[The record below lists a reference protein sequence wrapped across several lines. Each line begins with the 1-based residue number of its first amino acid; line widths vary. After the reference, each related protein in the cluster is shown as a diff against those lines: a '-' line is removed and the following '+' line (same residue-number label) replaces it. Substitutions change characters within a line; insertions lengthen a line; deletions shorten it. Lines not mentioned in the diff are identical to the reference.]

1 MKLSKIKTLK
11 YQIIPLNSST
21 CYYSGQLTG
30 IAIMHEDKLAQ
41 WLVTIGK
48 NTKNTYK
55 LNLCFLASR
64 LALGY
69 YGKH

>member
-11 YQIIPLNSST
+11 YQIIPLNSSI
-21 CYYSGQLTG
+21 CYHSGQLTG
-30 IAIMHEDKLAQ
+30 IAIMHQGKLAQ

-55 LNLCFLASR
+55 LN
-64 LALGY
+64 
-69 YGKH
+69 